1 MAWCSRFSP
10 SRIPSLGPT
19 KGSRGR
25 YTSRERRLVTQ
36 SSIFFSLFYHRPC
49 TAQFVRVCARG
60 PRPLQRTATAACY
73 SRRGWCSSL
82 LAPSPR
88 FFWVLT
94 SYQKNTR
101 RRIAPEV
108 GGAVI
113 GADAG
118 TGTRTDHRLSYRPQR
133 MWVPQTN
140 FKL

>member
-108 GGAVI
+108 GGA
-113 GADAG
+113 DAG
-118 TGTRTDHRLSYRPQR
+118 TGTRTDHRPQR
-133 MWVPQTN
+133 MWVYHRPTLS
-140 FKL
+140 FKGV